1 MKLTTRPTAACCCTV
16 KDMTDIADCCVEL
29 GALTRISRQQQNISM
44 SDLADRAQVSRST
57 IHRLENGTGI
67 RPQPQRLARILNT
80 LGISLNQ
87 VTAILPNTQDTWSRQ
102 LLTWMARLNTDAVK
116 NFLDNQRD
124 PSGFDLL
131 AVRSDTVAAIQIRT
145 STDDAAALI
154 DELQSNG
161 WLISRP
167 VIP

>member
-1 MKLTTRPTAACCCTV
+1 
-16 KDMTDIADCCVEL
+16 MTDTTDYCVEL

-44 SDLADRAQVSRST
+44 NDLADRAEVSRST

-67 RPQPQRLARILNT
+67 RPQPQRLARILIALNIT
-80 LGISLNQ
+80 LNQ
-87 VTAILPNTQDTWSRQ
+87 VTDILPDTQDTWSRQ
-102 LLTWMARLNTDAVK
+102 LLQWMARLNTDAVK
-116 NFLDNQRD
+116 NFFENQRD

-154 DELQSNG
+154 EELQSNG

-167 VIP
+167 VTP